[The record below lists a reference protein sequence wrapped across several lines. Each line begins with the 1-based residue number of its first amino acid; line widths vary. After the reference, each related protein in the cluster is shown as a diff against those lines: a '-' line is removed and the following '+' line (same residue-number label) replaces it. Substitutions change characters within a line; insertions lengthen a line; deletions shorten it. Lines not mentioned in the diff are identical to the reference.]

1 MSTPKEVLAW
11 DLSGL
16 TAVAAN
22 ASGLADAIVKAAAT
36 MHSTIHDGFTW
47 TGQAKDA
54 AQGKADKEQT
64 EMRAVA
70 TAYDDLADACTG
82 AHNEMDHPLS
92 EIKTIFQNYVKA
104 PVTVSDDWS
113 VHNIEDPNS
122 DAGVQLARLPGL
134 ATTLLGADAKW
145 GQKIADA
152 NTEIDRMA
160 PAAALALEA
169 GAITRAKKED
179 PKAVPDAIATNPANF
194 WAPDVPGMTASAI
207 AGAMTE
213 GTRIPWEGAAKDAGD
228 APVLKWV
235 ESWGDRNVK
244 DIPGLSKFGDVKVT
258 DGLKIGDIKL
268 SSGLSR
274 LGIAG
279 AAIGTVPSIVDD
291 IHGGM
296 SKPEA
301 IVSET
306 GGTAAGLLAGGA
318 AGAAVGSVVPVAGTA
333 VGFVVGSVVGA
344 GVSYLGSKGIQKLWE
359 W

>member
-16 TAVAAN
+16 TTVAAN

-36 MHSTIHDGFTW
+36 MQTTIHDGFTW

-92 EIKTIFQNYVKA
+92 EIKTIFQNYVKP
-104 PVTVSDDWS
+104 PVTVGDDWS
-113 VHNIEDPNS
+113 VHNIADPDS

-134 ATTLLGADAKW
+134 ATTLLAADAKW

-169 GAITRAKKED
+169 GAITRIKKED
-179 PKAVPDAIATNPANF
+179 PKAVSDAIATNPASF
-194 WAPDVPGMTASAI
+194 WAPDIPAATASTI

-213 GTRIPWEGAAKDAGD
+213 GTRMGLEGAAKDAGD
-228 APVLKWV
+228 AGVLKWV
-235 ESWGDRNVK
+235 ENWGQYGK
-244 DIPGLSKFGDVKVT
+244 DGHWTSGLT
-258 DGLKIGDIKL
+258 
-268 SSGLSR
+268 SGLSR
-274 LGIAG
+274 FGIIG
-279 AAIGTVPSIVDD
+279 NAIGTVPAIADD

-296 SKPEA
+296 NPTEA
-301 IVSET
+301 VVSES
-306 GGTAAGLLAGGA
+306 GGTAAGMATGTAATALAAAGTDALVGA
-318 AGAAVGSVVPVAGTA
+318 AAGSAVPGVGTA
-333 VGFVVGSVVGA
+333 VGFVVGAGVGA
-344 GVSYLGSKGIQKLWE
+344 LTAYFTPKIIQKVWE